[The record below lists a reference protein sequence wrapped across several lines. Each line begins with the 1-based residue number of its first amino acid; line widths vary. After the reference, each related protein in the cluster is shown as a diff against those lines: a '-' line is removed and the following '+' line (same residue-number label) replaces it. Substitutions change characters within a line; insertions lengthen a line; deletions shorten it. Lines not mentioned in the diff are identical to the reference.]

1 MAYSIVVPKES
12 KLIDVCI
19 QIEGE
24 KARLFHNLMKRF
36 PEPPQV
42 GVLWWKLYEE
52 GYARTAALTFLK
64 GELELEP
71 EMFELEAVD
80 SEEDRLYRFLRLV
93 ERYNRRVQ
101 FGRMTLDTAFKM
113 VVSLKTSEVDQ
124 LHEQILNA
132 VDPMMS
138 AITARSLRSIPLSW
152 LDLAKTIESCSGDE
166 NLRRKVRQLAGKD

>member
-1 MAYSIVVPKES
+1 MAYAIAAPRES
-12 KLIDVCI
+12 KLVDVCI
-19 QIEGE
+19 QIESE
-24 KARLFHNLMKRF
+24 KTRLFYNLMKRF

-42 GVLWWKLYEE
+42 GVFWWKLCEE
-52 GYARTAALTFLK
+52 GYARTAALTFIK

-71 EMFELEAVD
+71 EMSRLETVD
-80 SEEDRLYRFLRLV
+80 SEEDQLYRFLRLV

-113 VVSLKTSEVDQ
+113 VVKLKTSEVDG
-124 LHEQILNA
+124 LYEQILNA

-138 AITARSLRSIPLSW
+138 AIAARSLRSIPLSW
-152 LDLAKTIESCSGDE
+152 LDLAKTIESCSSDE